1 MMSGCTCVLVL
12 DVCNIVALFYV
23 LIFHVLYM
31 HVMYIFMRKICDY
44 VVIF

>member
-1 MMSGCTCVLVL
+1 MMSGCTSVLAL
-12 DVCNIVALFYV
+12 DVCNIIALFYV